1 MECDYWNWPQTNS
14 WNILLIDVLHE
25 TRHVS
30 SESLSLLCK
39 LIRTVRGTN
48 SHAAKTSLLTLIFS
62 VSGVGPPLSGEPY
75 NLTMP
80 GQMLCFLSSTT
91 LSGAPRGPGEVGGS
105 QEDGGDLWAYFC
117 HKAVPQYIPLR
128 MLSAAFVSGMVW
140 MLLSR
145 IPPPVWWRKKEGVP
159 LRPGPSYGAG
169 RTFSRCLRTTRQS
182 SG

>member
-1 MECDYWNWPQTNS
+1 MECDYWNWLQTNS

-62 VSGVGPPLSGEPY
+62 MSGVGPPLSGEPY

-80 GQMLCFLSSTT
+80 GQMLCFLSSTA

-117 HKAVPQYIPLR
+117 HKTVPQYIPLR
-128 MLSAAFVSGMVW
+128 MLSAAFVW